1 MTAKASLVNDTAKT
15 SMNGHRRTFEA
26 THGVRVF
33 LGSMVVVLLA
43 HLTIHGNRMNMAMTV
58 IEVSI
63 GQSLT
68 PLTLIA
74 IQSKTICNHSH
85 LRRMLIAAIALVD
98 AFRNI
103 VVMVASNT
111 LRVPATAVLYFVSHG
126 IPPIGIQRIEQA
138 CACEQH
144 TYGTQTETAWASGN
158 GRTTG

>member
-1 MTAKASLVNDTAKT
+1 MHKQAAANMTAKASLVNDTAKT

-33 LGSMVVVLLA
+33 LGGMVVVLLA
-43 HLTIHGNRMNMAMTV
+43 RLTIHGNRMNMPMTV

-74 IQSKTICNHSH
+74 IQSKTICNHPH

-111 LRVPATAVLYFVSHG
+111 LRVPATAVLHFVSHG
-126 IPPIGIQRIEQA
+126 ITPIGIQRIEQPCTCKKYA
-138 CACEQH
+138 N
-144 TYGTQTETAWASGN
+144 GSQT
-158 GRTTG
+158 